1 MAKSSA
7 IRQNILLGKK
17 NIATNSGKQKSAEVR
32 QMSSYA
38 ASFAVPRLGGGLLRT
53 PNGSVNTVFC
63 FELVRGSFGCSGQ
76 VRCHLVEIEDGESA
90 ASGAFKGDSAM
101 RTLVGHR
108 FFLGT
113 AGKRNLPLQLLG
125 GIHLWHQAPF
135 CSENSY
141 CWFLRDILIVTFVF
155 FV

>member
-1 MAKSSA
+1 
-7 IRQNILLGKK
+7 
-17 NIATNSGKQKSAEVR
+17 
-32 QMSSYA
+32 MSSYA